1 MMANTVEDPN
11 GDPNLFNEINVSY
24 CMTTVGVEH
33 TIFENH
39 YKVFPNPFSN
49 ELYIDKLKGHE
60 YIGIYDLLG
69 QQVFEGKNVDKLN
82 VVDLNPGVYFLII
95 QSGLQ
100 HQSIKLIKQ

>member
-1 MMANTVEDPN
+1 
-11 GDPNLFNEINVSY
+11 
-24 CMTTVGVEH
+24 MTTVGVEN

-60 YIGIYDLLG
+60 YICIYDLLG

-95 QSGLQ
+95 QSESQ